1 MNKLQLALL
10 ILGILIIL
18 GVIINALRE
27 RRRDSI
33 GGTRWTPP
41 SRSSDGSGGSGGK
54 GLPLGDQ
61 MDIFGSAAGEFDEF
75 GVGRPRKVKEDDGA
89 EVALPTAAPDS
100 RPPPPPPKRA
110 QSPAQA
116 PAAAAGAASVS
127 DHSLA
132 GKARKVPTL
141 SADRE
146 GSPATARAA
155 PSLGSGLLR
164 TPSGNPRDAMDAL
177 PESAPAEAAPAE
189 PAAATQSTAAAEA
202 APDCVVVLFVAERE
216 GQSLPGTR
224 IHAALRAQKLVPTPE
239 KIYQRGSGD
248 DVSFSIASLVKPG
261 ALDPADAGRFAS
273 PGLTLYL
280 TVPGPQDP
288 VAALEDLFITSDR
301 LAGALDADVFDQARQ
316 PLTAASR
323 AALRQKVAAAAQA
336 A

>member
-33 GGTRWTPP
+33 GGARWTPP
-41 SRSSDGSGGSGGK
+41 SRSSGGSGGK

-75 GVGRPRKVKEDDGA
+75 GVGRPRKVKEGDGA
-89 EVALPTAAPDS
+89 EAALPTAAPDS

-164 TPSGNPRDAMDAL
+164 TPSSNPQDAMDAP
-177 PESAPAEAAPAE
+177 PELAPAEAAPGE
-189 PAAATQSTAAAEA
+189 PAAATQSTAASEA

-216 GQSLPGTR
+216 GRSLPGTR

-261 ALDPADAGRFAS
+261 ALDPADAGRFAA

>member
-33 GGTRWTPP
+33 GGARWTPP
-41 SRSSDGSGGSGGK
+41 SRSSGGSGGK

-75 GVGRPRKVKEDDGA
+75 GVGRPRKVKEGDGA
-89 EVALPTAAPDS
+89 EAALPTAAPDS

-164 TPSGNPRDAMDAL
+164 TPSSNPQDAMDAP
-177 PESAPAEAAPAE
+177 PELAPAEAAPAE
-189 PAAATQSTAAAEA
+189 PAAATQSTAASEA

-216 GQSLPGTR
+216 GRSLPGTR

-261 ALDPADAGRFAS
+261 ALDPADAGRFAA

>member
-41 SRSSDGSGGSGGK
+41 SRSSGGSGGK

-75 GVGRPRKVKEDDGA
+75 GVGRPRKVKEGDGA

-164 TPSGNPRDAMDAL
+164 TPSGNPPDAMDAP
-177 PESAPAEAAPAE
+177 PELAPAEAAPAE

-216 GQSLPGTR
+216 G
-224 IHAALRAQKLVPTPE
+224 
-239 KIYQRGSGD
+239 
-248 DVSFSIASLVKPG
+248 
-261 ALDPADAGRFAS
+261 
-273 PGLTLYL
+273 
-280 TVPGPQDP
+280 
-288 VAALEDLFITSDR
+288 
-301 LAGALDADVFDQARQ
+301 
-316 PLTAASR
+316 
-323 AALRQKVAAAAQA
+323 
-336 A
+336 

>member
-33 GGTRWTPP
+33 GGARWTPP
-41 SRSSDGSGGSGGK
+41 SRSSNGSGGK

-75 GVGRPRKVKEDDGA
+75 GVGRPRKVKEGDGA
-89 EVALPTAAPDS
+89 EAALPTAAPDS

-164 TPSGNPRDAMDAL
+164 TPSSNPQDAMDAP
-177 PESAPAEAAPAE
+177 PELAPAEAAPGE
-189 PAAATQSTAAAEA
+189 PAAATQSTAASEA

-216 GQSLPGTR
+216 GRSLPGTR

-261 ALDPADAGRFAS
+261 ALDPADAGRFAA

>member
-33 GGTRWTPP
+33 GGARWTPP
-41 SRSSDGSGGSGGK
+41 SRSSGGSGGK

-75 GVGRPRKVKEDDGA
+75 GVGRPRKVKEGDGA
-89 EVALPTAAPDS
+89 EAALPTAAPDS

-146 GSPATARAA
+146 GWPATDRAA

-164 TPSGNPRDAMDAL
+164 TPSSNPQDAMDAP
-177 PESAPAEAAPAE
+177 PELAPAEAAPAE
-189 PAAATQSTAAAEA
+189 PAAATQSTAASEA

-216 GQSLPGTR
+216 GRSLPGTR

-261 ALDPADAGRFAS
+261 ALDPADAGRFAA